1 MIQNDSDIWPHI
13 ENLIDSLK
21 HALKDVDNEVRALA
35 SKAFKSIGI
44 RFPNLSNFML
54 NKIKETLVDEN
65 TISIAKSGHAQA
77 FAEVLSTLNFF
88 C

>member
-77 FAEVLSTLNFF
+77 FAEVLSTQN
-88 C
+88 